1 MFKPS
6 KIEFENLFNELF
18 ETKKDLALDIMNVAY
33 NKPHQYLMLNV
44 DSQRMFR
51 GFDEIIVDNEDL
63 EN

>member
-1 MFKPS
+1 M
-6 KIEFENLFNELF
+6 EFENLFNELF
-18 ETKKDLALDIMNVAY
+18 ETKKDLALDIMNIAY

-44 DSQRMFR
+44 DTQRMFR